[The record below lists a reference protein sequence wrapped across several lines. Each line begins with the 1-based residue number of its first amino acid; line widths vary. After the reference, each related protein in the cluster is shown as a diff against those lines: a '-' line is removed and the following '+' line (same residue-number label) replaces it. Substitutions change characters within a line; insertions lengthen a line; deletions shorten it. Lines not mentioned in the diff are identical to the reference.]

1 MLLQHADAHPLSHVY
16 PRKGPQHSRELSP
29 SPFKAAGST
38 VVSRLTSALMVQTLP
53 LLFPALELEV
63 AETLGEASTAE
74 AGKREREHEQGG
86 ASPTCHGWV
95 RFMART
101 ECGQ

>member
-1 MLLQHADAHPLSHVY
+1 M
-16 PRKGPQHSRELSP
+16 
-29 SPFKAAGST
+29 
-38 VVSRLTSALMVQTLP
+38 VSRLTSGLMVQTLP

-63 AETLGEASTAE
+63 AETRCEASTAE
-74 AGKREREHEQGG
+74 AGEREREHEQGG
-86 ASPTCHGWV
+86 ASPTCHGRV